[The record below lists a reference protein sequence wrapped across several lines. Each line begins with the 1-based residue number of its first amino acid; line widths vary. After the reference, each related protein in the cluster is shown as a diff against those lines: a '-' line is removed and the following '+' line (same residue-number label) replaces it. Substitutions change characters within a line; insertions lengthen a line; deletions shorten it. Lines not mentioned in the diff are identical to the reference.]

1 MAFWG
6 APREVEDHVFR
17 ACVAAVRIDR
27 RIKRL
32 NAEWEA
38 QGRRPMNVRLGVH
51 CADVVVGNIGS
62 AERLSYTVMG
72 DGVNI
77 AARLEGL
84 NKEFG
89 TSVCISDALYQG
101 VRDRV
106 VARPIQRIAVRGRSG
121 EFMVYELQ
129 GIAGTDDPEL
139 AVDFAR
145 KPASAIS

>member
-1 MAFWG
+1 M
-6 APREVEDHVFR
+6 H
-17 ACVAAVRIDR
+17 
-27 RIKRL
+27 
-32 NAEWEA
+32 
-38 QGRRPMNVRLGVH
+38 VRLGVH

-89 TSVCISDALYQG
+89 TSVCISDALYQR